1 MVYGESLSF
10 DPTRRR
16 FMVPQIAASPI
27 RERIIRAHTLFDAC
41 ARELAAEPTV
51 SVFLHRLRVRIETS
65 RKVMAEVGI
74 VAECRRCE
82 EEEGGS
88 CCGSGI
94 ENRYDVELLLINLLL
109 GVSLADEAERPKS
122 CRFLGKRGCTLIARH
137 VLCVSYLCPKL
148 RNRLSPV
155 QLSLLQDSSGEELE
169 TEFLLHEAIKR
180 FLSRRAHG
188 TDSPR

>member
-1 MVYGESLSF
+1 ME
-10 DPTRRR
+10 PEMT
-16 FMVPQIAASPI
+16 ASAI
-27 RERIIRAHTLFDAC
+27 REKTIRARTLFDAWG
-41 ARELAAEPTV
+41 RELAGEPTV
-51 SVFLHRLRVRIETS
+51 SPFLHRLRVAIEAN

-109 GVSLADEAERPKS
+109 GVSLAEDAKRPKS
-122 CRFLGKRGCTLIARH
+122 CRFLGERGCTLLARH
-137 VLCVSYLCPKL
+137 VLCVNYLCAKL
-148 RNRLSPV
+148 RERLSPG
-155 QLSLLQDSSGEELE
+155 QLSLFQASSGEELE
-169 TEFLLHEAIKR
+169 TEFFLHEAIKT

>member
-1 MVYGESLSF
+1 MA
-10 DPTRRR
+10 
-16 FMVPQIAASPI
+16 PQMTASPI
-27 RERIIRAHTLFDAC
+27 RERIIRAHTLFDAWG
-41 ARELAAEPTV
+41 RELAAEPTV
-51 SVFLHRLRVRIETS
+51 SPFLHRLRARIEAS

-82 EEEGGS
+82 EEQGGS

-109 GVSLADEAERPKS
+109 GVSLAEDAERPES
-122 CRFLGKRGCTLIARH
+122 CRFLGARGCTLFARH
-137 VLCVSYLCPKL
+137 VLCVNYLCARL
-148 RNRLSPV
+148 RETLSPG

-169 TEFLLHEAIKR
+169 TEFFLHEAIKR